1 MRASRIIRRDR
12 SQAMVIRGNK
22 ILLVKHHMSGR
33 KFFCLPGGGIEEG
46 ETPEEAAVRELK
58 EESGVEGRIIRK
70 LSIQFK
76 PDNRG
81 EVHTFLI
88 RIPEDAVPSKGS
100 DPELSQEE
108 RAASARRRSAC
119 SGTSPSRR
127 TRPRSPRRCW
137 PSWPN
142 TAGRSSRTS
151 APFPSAPCGGRDRRA
166 RR

>member
-108 RAASARRRSAC
+108 QTIISVEWLSLEEIGAVDQAYLWAAGLNRVDYFHKYLL
-119 SGTSPSRR
+119 
-127 TRPRSPRRCW
+127 
-137 PSWPN
+137 N
-142 TAGRSSRTS
+142 MENKLYK
-151 APFPSAPCGGRDRRA
+151 
-166 RR
+166 

>member
-1 MRASRIIRRDR
+1 
-12 SQAMVIRGNK
+12 
-22 ILLVKHHMSGR
+22 MSGR

-108 RAASARRRSAC
+108 QTIISVEWLSLEEIGAVDQAYLWAAGLNRVDYFHKYLL
-119 SGTSPSRR
+119 
-127 TRPRSPRRCW
+127 
-137 PSWPN
+137 N
-142 TAGRSSRTS
+142 MENKLYK
-151 APFPSAPCGGRDRRA
+151 
-166 RR
+166 

>member
-100 DPELSQEE
+100 DTSKKVFSSSH
-108 RAASARRRSAC
+108 SAHCKIA
-119 SGTSPSRR
+119 
-127 TRPRSPRRCW
+127 
-137 PSWPN
+137 
-142 TAGRSSRTS
+142 
-151 APFPSAPCGGRDRRA
+151 
-166 RR
+166 

>member
-1 MRASRIIRRDR
+1 MRTSRIIRRDR

-108 RAASARRRSAC
+108 QTIISVEWLSLEEIGAVDQAYLWAAGLNRVDYFHKYLL
-119 SGTSPSRR
+119 
-127 TRPRSPRRCW
+127 
-137 PSWPN
+137 N
-142 TAGRSSRTS
+142 MENKLYK
-151 APFPSAPCGGRDRRA
+151 
-166 RR
+166 